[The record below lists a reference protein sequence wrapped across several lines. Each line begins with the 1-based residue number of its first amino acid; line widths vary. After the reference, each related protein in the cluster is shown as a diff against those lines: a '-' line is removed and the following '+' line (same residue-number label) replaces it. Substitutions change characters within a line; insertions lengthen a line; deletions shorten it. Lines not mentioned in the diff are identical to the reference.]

1 MTTPAEY
8 RRFALDCMREAE
20 GTESVAMREIMIGL
34 SRIWMRTSLEAQQ
47 NLMAADDSRASDPA
61 GALPPDKGR
70 SSSET

>member
-8 RRFALDCMREAE
+8 RRFALDCMREAD
-20 GTESVAMREIMIGL
+20 GTESAAMREIMIGL

-47 NLMAADDSRASDPA
+47 NLMAADESRASDAA
-61 GALPPDKGR
+61 GALPRDKGR

>member
-8 RRFALDCMREAE
+8 RRFALDCMSEAE
-20 GTESVAMREIMIGL
+20 GTESAAMREIMIGL

-47 NLMAADDSRASDPA
+47 NLMAADESHASDPA
-61 GALPPDKGR
+61 GGLPIEKGR